1 MDEGSLLRKA
11 KRDNVQALRIMK
23 SCLWHS
29 EIIKLSFYPPQ
40 RISSRSDFIPLG
52 ISSVSPI
59 LETDL
64 IAAKGRC
71 PLSLTIRLILLR
83 QILGILP
90 HIGGRYSRLPLKG
103 LVKVCGVVKAAG
115 KGDFKQGHMS
125 ARGNEAN
132 CLLDT
137 AGGYIIPK
145 RDSVKPSE
153 KGRKIVWSHS
163 AEVAQ
168 LL

>member
-1 MDEGSLLRKA
+1 
-11 KRDNVQALRIMK
+11 MK
-23 SCLWHS
+23 SNPLH
-29 EIIKLSFYPPQ
+29 PPQ

-115 KGDFKQGHMS
+115 KGDFKQGHRS

-132 CLLDT
+132 CMLVSKRQFARPLRRLSCGIHRIFCRIITFYLHFILLFLT
-137 AGGYIIPK
+137 LKG
-145 RDSVKPSE
+145 VK
-153 KGRKIVWSHS
+153 
-163 AEVAQ
+163 
-168 LL
+168 